1 MSTSISIKELKELDP
16 SSYQIVDIRDAV
28 EISHG
33 AIPGALGM
41 KTEEIET
48 SDAIDRSKK
57 TIICCSRG
65 RFSVAAAEELQEK
78 GWDAVSLEGGYI
90 AWLMDV
96 MSAPEEQ
103 DKAAD
108 VEKSLRKKFKKAIW
122 SKFTK
127 AINTYELVKPGDKI
141 AVCIS
146 GGKDSML
153 MAKCFQELKLH
164 NKFDFE
170 VKFVVMDPGYS
181 PENRKVIEDNAKSLH
196 IPTTVSILTFS
207 TLRKILLSTN
217 GFTFFR
223 FLISSLIST
232 RFERFSSLLQVVQVS
247 VNLQAHWM
255 KCRPL

>member
-33 AIPGALGM
+33 AIPGALVM

-103 DKAAD
+103 DRRQTWRRVSAKNS
-108 VEKSLRKKFKKAIW
+108 KSRSGPNLRK
-122 SKFTK
+122 
-127 AINTYELVKPGDKI
+127 
-141 AVCIS
+141 
-146 GGKDSML
+146 
-153 MAKCFQELKLH
+153 
-164 NKFDFE
+164 
-170 VKFVVMDPGYS
+170 
-181 PENRKVIEDNAKSLH
+181 R
-196 IPTTVSILTFS
+196 SIRTS
-207 TLRKILLSTN
+207 
-217 GFTFFR
+217 
-223 FLISSLIST
+223 
-232 RFERFSSLLQVVQVS
+232 
-247 VNLQAHWM
+247 W
-255 KCRPL
+255 

>member
-33 AIPGALGM
+33 AIPGALVM

-196 IPTTVSILTFS
+196 IPITMWKIRRAISARECDAVICTILHSSSAATRLHSAIITMMSSRRSSWECSTV
-207 TLRKILLSTN
+207 R
-217 GFTFFR
+217 R
-223 FLISSLIST
+223 
-232 RFERFSSLLQVVQVS
+232 
-247 VNLQAHWM
+247 
-255 KCRPL
+255 CRR

>member
-33 AIPGALGM
+33 AIPGALVM

-48 SDAIDRSKK
+48 NDAIDRSKK

-103 DKAAD
+103 GGRRGEESPQKIQKVDL
-108 VEKSLRKKFKKAIW
+108 VQI
-122 SKFTK
+122 
-127 AINTYELVKPGDKI
+127 YESDQHI
-141 AVCIS
+141 RA
-146 GGKDSML
+146 GKT
-153 MAKCFQELKLH
+153 
-164 NKFDFE
+164 
-170 VKFVVMDPGYS
+170 G
-181 PENRKVIEDNAKSLH
+181 R
-196 IPTTVSILTFS
+196 
-207 TLRKILLSTN
+207 
-217 GFTFFR
+217 
-223 FLISSLIST
+223 
-232 RFERFSSLLQVVQVS
+232 
-247 VNLQAHWM
+247 
-255 KCRPL
+255 